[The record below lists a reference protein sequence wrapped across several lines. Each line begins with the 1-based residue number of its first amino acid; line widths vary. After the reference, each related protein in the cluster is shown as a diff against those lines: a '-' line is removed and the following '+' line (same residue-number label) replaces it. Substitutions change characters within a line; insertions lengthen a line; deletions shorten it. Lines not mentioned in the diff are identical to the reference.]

1 MPKTTRFVLLLG
13 ALILLLPLLAAC
25 GGGDEAE
32 PTNAPL
38 TESSDTTPDVTPTR
52 EPAAPSES
60 TPSASPATDE
70 STPATQTGESTP
82 TTGEASTPAAPDTV
96 EATATSAPVDPAAP
110 ASPPAAEQ
118 PRSGGFAY
126 GWNVALRG
134 DDGGQ
139 EHNLNTSYAVQGT
152 GFGWVRF
159 QLEWQQFERNPD
171 QWDPLPMDR
180 VIQDLANS
188 GLKILITVAKAPE
201 WALDPAGEQFLSD
214 YADFQNFMQ
223 FVADRYHGQV
233 HAWEI
238 WNEQNLAHEV
248 NGTVRAADYV
258 ELLKAGF
265 NGIRAVDQ
273 ESLVVFGGL
282 TPNGVNDPSIAI
294 DDVQYLNEV
303 YAFNNGEVKDYFD
316 IMGAHVS
323 ATQTTPDNT
332 WPDDPGAEGWSDH
345 PSFFFRR
352 AEELRQVMIDH
363 GDADKS
369 MWLTEF
375 GWTTENQAPGYE
387 YGTFN
392 SEEDVAQYLTRSF
405 EIMLNEWDW
414 VSGAFVWNLNWSTLA
429 PPEDEKFPW
438 SAVNAEWTPRPAYDA
453 MRALPKN

>member
-1 MPKTTRFVLLLG
+1 MPKSTRIVLLLG

-32 PTNAPL
+32 PTTTPP
-38 TESSDTTPDVTPTR
+38 TESSDATDDATPTSD
-52 EPAAPSES
+52 AASTSES
-60 TPSASPATDE
+60 TPSASPAADE
-70 STPATQTGESTP
+70 TTPTTETGQSTPAGD
-82 TTGEASTPAAPDTV
+82 ASTPEAPATGDPTV
-96 EATATSAPVDPAAP
+96 TSEPVDPAATS
-110 ASPPAAEQ
+110 APPAAESPQ
-118 PRSGGFAY
+118 MNNFVY

-134 DDGGQ
+134 DEDGQ
-139 EHNLNTSYAVQGT
+139 SHNRQTSIAVQQT

-159 QLEWQQFERNPD
+159 QMEWSQFERSPGA
-171 QWDPLPMDR
+171 WDPLPMDR
-180 VIQDLANS
+180 VIQDLYSS
-188 GLKILITVAKAPE
+188 GVNILITVAKAPD
-201 WALDPAGEQFLSD
+201 WALDPNGEQFLSD

-223 FVADRYHGQV
+223 FVAERYQGRVQ
-233 HAWEI
+233 AWEI

-258 ELLKAGF
+258 ELLKAGY

-273 ESLVVFGGL
+273 EALVVFGGL

-303 YAFNNGEVKDYFD
+303 YAFNGGEVKEYFD

-332 WPDDPGAEGWSDH
+332 WPDNPGAKGWSDH

-352 AEELRQVMIDH
+352 AEELRQVMVDH
-363 GDADKS
+363 DDADTS

-387 YGTFN
+387 YGAFN
-392 SEEDVAQYLTRSF
+392 SEEEVAQYLTRAF
-405 EIMLNEWDW
+405 EIMLTEWDW

-429 PPEDEKFPW
+429 GPEDEKFPW
-438 SAVNAEWTPRPAYDA
+438 SALNADWSPRPAYNA
-453 MRALPKN
+453 MRDLPKN